1 MAIVAAATAA
11 AAARRGRQGPPAD
24 WRHGAL
30 AFLAWPAAPGEFLT
44 DYYEKAPL
52 IGAGGG
58 PGRFASLLTLARVDR
73 FLAEADLRG
82 NMVRL
87 ANHQS
92 PVPEDRYLD
101 AGGRIDAVA
110 VACEYQRGSTIV
122 LNELHESIPEL
133 GAFCRAVEEAFS
145 SQVTTNVYLTPAGNQ
160 GFPPHYDNHDVFV
173 MQVSGRKLWR
183 LWETPVDTPYR
194 GERFE
199 QSGFVAEKV
208 SREFV
213 LQPGDCAYIPRGLMH
228 DAENVGEEPS
238 LHITVG
244 LFTKK
249 WAELVLEA
257 VSELALAE
265 PDFRRS
271 LPPGFATRDFDRAEA
286 ERHFAGLLAV
296 VADKAEMDGAFDLLA
311 DAFVRARRP
320 NVAGVIL
327 HGAPRPGDRFRRRR
341 FMPWNVAEDEAGRIV
356 LVGPGGDLAF
366 DPADGDNLDIALSGE
381 AFAVEDLAGERGAAV
396 LEALWSGGYLERVT
410 PSGL

>member
-1 MAIVAAATAA
+1 MAIVAAATATA
-11 AAARRGRQGPPAD
+11 AAAADAARRQRPVAS
-24 WRHGAL
+24 WREGVL
-30 AFLAWPAAPGEFLT
+30 AFLTAPIAPDAFLA
-44 DYYEKAPL
+44 DHYEQAPL
-52 IGAGGG
+52 VGLHGE
-58 PGRFASLLTLARVDR
+58 PERFASLLTLARVDR

-87 ANHQS
+87 ANHHD
-92 PVPEDRYLD
+92 PVPEARYVD
-101 AGGRIDAVA
+101 AEGRIDATA
-110 VACEYQRGSTIV
+110 VAREYQNGSTIV
-122 LNELHESIPEL
+122 LNELHEWIPEL
-133 GAFCRAVEEAFS
+133 GAFCRGVEQCFS
-145 SQVTTNVYLTPAGNQ
+145 AQVTTNVYLTPAGNQ

-183 LWETPVDTPYR
+183 LWETPIDTPYR

-199 QSGFVAEKV
+199 QSGFVAETV

-213 LQPGDCAYIPRGLMH
+213 LEPGDCAYIPRGAMH

-265 PDFRRS
+265 PEFRRS
-271 LPPGFATRDFDRAEA
+271 LPPGFATRDFDRAA
-286 ERHFAGLLAV
+286 ADAHFARLLALV
-296 VADKAEMDGAFDLLA
+296 GEKAEMDGAFDLLA
-311 DAFVRARRP
+311 DGFSRDRRP

-327 HGAPRPGDRFRRRR
+327 HGKPRAGDRFRARR
-341 FMPWNVAEDEAGRIV
+341 FVPWNVAEDEAGRIV

-366 DPADGDNLDIALSGE
+366 DPADGGALDLALSGE
-381 AFAVEDLAGERGAAV
+381 AFAAEDLAGEGGAAV
-396 LEALWSGGYLERVT
+396 LEELWAGGYLERVT
-410 PSGL
+410 

>member
-1 MAIVAAATAA
+1 MVQREEGGLASVENE
-11 AAARRGRQGPPAD
+11 ARHRPPAD
-24 WRHGAL
+24 WRDGVL
-30 AFLAWPAAPGEFLT
+30 AFLTAPMAAETFLA
-44 DYYEKAPL
+44 DHYEKAPVVGL
-52 IGAGGG
+52 HGE
-58 PGRFASLLTLARVDR
+58 PERFASLLTLARVDR

-82 NMVRL
+82 SMVRL
-87 ANHQS
+87 ANHHS
-92 PVPEDRYLD
+92 PVPEARYVD
-101 AGGRIDAVA
+101 ADGRIDATA
-110 VACEYQRGSTIV
+110 VAREYQAGSTIV

-183 LWETPVDTPYR
+183 LWETPVETPYR

-199 QSGFVAEKV
+199 QSGFVAERV

-213 LQPGDCAYIPRGLMH
+213 LAPGDCAYIPRGVMH

-238 LHITVG
+238 LHVTVG

-271 LPPGFATRDFDRAEA
+271 LPAGFATRDFDRAAA
-286 ERHFAGLLAV
+286 ERHFEGLLAA
-296 VADKAEMDGAFDLLA
+296 VAAKAEMDGAFDLLA
-311 DAFVRARRP
+311 DAFVRDRRP
-320 NVAGVIL
+320 SVAGVIL
-327 HGAPRPGDRFRRRR
+327 HGRPRTGDRFRMRP
-341 FMPWNVAEDEAGRIV
+341 FVPWNVAEDEAGRLV

-366 DPADGDNLDIALSGE
+366 DPADGDALDVALSGDV
-381 AFAVEDLAGERGAAV
+381 FAAQDMVGERGGAV
-396 LEALWSGGYLERVT
+396 LEALWAGGYLERV
-410 PSGL
+410 PG

>member
-1 MAIVAAATAA
+1 MATVAASTAA
-11 AAARRGRQGPPAD
+11 VTARRKQAPAPS
-24 WRHGAL
+24 WRDGAL
-30 AFLAWPAAPGEFLT
+30 AFLTWPMPPERFLAEH
-44 DYYEKAPL
+44 YEKAPL
-52 IGAGGG
+52 VGLHGA
-58 PGRFASLLTLARVDR
+58 PERFASLLTLARVDR

-82 NMVRL
+82 SMVRL
-87 ANHQS
+87 ANHHA
-92 PVPEDRYLD
+92 PVAEERYVD
-101 AGGRIDAVA
+101 PDGRIDAAA
-110 VACEYQRGSTIV
+110 VGREYQKGSTIV

-183 LWETPVDTPYR
+183 LWETPVETPYR

-213 LQPGDCAYIPRGLMH
+213 LEPGDCAYIPRGAMH

-238 LHITVG
+238 LHVTVG

-257 VSELALAE
+257 VSELALSE

-271 LPPGFATRDFDRAEA
+271 LPPGFATRDFDRAAAQAHFERLLGLVA
-286 ERHFAGLLAV
+286 E
-296 VADKAEMDGAFDLLA
+296 KAELDGAFDLLA
-311 DAFVRARRP
+311 DGFVRARRP
-320 NVAGVIL
+320 DVAGVIL
-327 HGAPRPGDRFRRRR
+327 HGPPRRGERFRRRP
-341 FMPWNVAEDEAGRIV
+341 FVPWNVAEDEEGRIV

-366 DPADGDNLDIALSGE
+366 DPADGDALERALSGE
-381 AFAVEDLAGERGAAV
+381 PFLAEDLPGEGGAAV
-396 LEALWSGGYLERVT
+396 LEALWTGGYLERIT
-410 PSGL
+410 P

>member
-1 MAIVAAATAA
+1 MASGGRSRRARP
-11 AAARRGRQGPPAD
+11 AARWEEGV
-24 WRHGAL
+24 L
-30 AFLAWPAAPGEFLT
+30 AFLAAPVPTETFLA
-44 DYYEKAPL
+44 DHYEKTPFVAQH
-52 IGAGGG
+52 GE

-82 NMVRL
+82 SMVRV
-87 ANHQS
+87 ANHHA
-92 PVPEDRYLD
+92 PVPLARYVD
-101 AGGRIDAVA
+101 GEGRIDAAA
-110 VACEYQRGSTIV
+110 VAREYQAGSTIV
-122 LNELHESIPEL
+122 LNELHEWIPEL
-133 GAFCRAVEEAFS
+133 GDFCRAVEEAFS

-199 QSGFVAEKV
+199 LSGFVAETV

-213 LQPGDCAYIPRGLMH
+213 LEPGDSAYVPRGVMH

-238 LHITVG
+238 LHVTVG

-271 LPPGFATRDFDRAEA
+271 LPPGFATREFDRAAA
-286 ERHFAGLLAV
+286 ERHFRHLLGMV
-296 VADKAEMDGAFDLLA
+296 GGKAEMDGAFDLLA
-311 DAFVRARRP
+311 DAFVRGRRP
-320 NVAGVIL
+320 NLAGIIL
-327 HGAPRPGDRFRRRR
+327 HGAARGEDRFRLRP
-341 FMPWNVAEDEAGRIV
+341 FVPWNVAEDEEGRIV

-366 DPADGDNLDIALSGE
+366 DPADGDALDRALSGE
-381 AFAVEDLAGERGAAV
+381 AFAIRELPGERAAAV
-396 LEALWSGGYLERVT
+396 LEALWTGGYLERVRA
-410 PSGL
+410 

>member
-1 MAIVAAATAA
+1 VAIVAAATAA
-11 AAARRGRQGPPAD
+11 VTGRRQRPGAT
-24 WRHGAL
+24 WRDGAL
-30 AFLAWPAAPGEFLT
+30 AFLTAPVPPETFLAEHH
-44 DYYEKAPL
+44 EKAPL
-52 IGAGGG
+52 VGLHGE
-58 PGRFASLLTLARVDR
+58 PERFASLLTLARVDR

-87 ANHQS
+87 ANHHA
-92 PVPEDRYLD
+92 PVAEERYLD
-101 AGGRIDAVA
+101 ADGRIDATA
-110 VACEYQRGSTIV
+110 VVREYQAGSTIV
-122 LNELHESIPEL
+122 LNELHEWVPEL

-183 LWETPVDTPYR
+183 LWETPVETPYR

-199 QSGFVAEKV
+199 QSGFVAETV

-213 LQPGDCAYIPRGLMH
+213 LEPGDCAYIPRGAMH
-228 DAENVGEEPS
+228 DAENVGAEPS

-271 LPPGFATRDFDRAEA
+271 LPPGFATRAFDRAAAEA
-286 ERHFAGLLAV
+286 HFARLLAAV
-296 VADKAEMDGAFDLLA
+296 GEKAEMDGAFDLLA
-311 DAFVRARRP
+311 DAFARARRP

-327 HGAPRPGDRFRRRR
+327 HGRPRAGDRFRLRG
-341 FMPWNVAEDEAGRIV
+341 FVPWNVAEDEAGRIV

-366 DPADGDNLDIALSGE
+366 EREDEAALDVALSGE
-381 AFAVEDLAGERGAAV
+381 AFAAEDLPGVRGAAV

-410 PSGL
+410 A

>member
-1 MAIVAAATAA
+1 MIAKSVPWEA
-11 AAARRGRQGPPAD
+11 
-24 WRHGAL
+24 GAL
-30 AFLAWPAAPGEFLT
+30 AFLAAPHSAEAFVAHHYERAPFVAAHGDPE
-44 DYYEKAPL
+44 
-52 IGAGGG
+52 
-58 PGRFASLLTLARVDR
+58 RFAGLLTLARVDR
-73 FLAEADLRG
+73 FLAESDLRG
-82 NMVRL
+82 SMVRV
-87 ANHQS
+87 ANHHA
-92 PVPEDRYLD
+92 PVSTD
-101 AGGRIDAVA
+101 AYVDGDGRIDAAA
-110 VACEYQRGSTIV
+110 VAREYQRGSTIV

-145 SQVTTNVYLTPAGNQ
+145 SQVTTNVYLTPAANQ

-213 LQPGDCAYIPRGLMH
+213 LEPGDSAYIPRGVMH

-238 LHITVG
+238 LHVTVG

-265 PDFRRS
+265 PGFRRA
-271 LPPGFATRDFDRAEA
+271 LPPGFATRDYDREA
-286 ERHFAGLLAV
+286 ARTHFTQLLAM
-296 VADKAEMDGAFDLLA
+296 VASAAEMDGALDVLTDNFL
-311 DAFVRARRP
+311 RSRRP
-320 NVAGVIL
+320 NVAGIIA
-327 HGAPRPGDRFRRRR
+327 HGPPREGDRFRLRRLL
-341 FMPWNVAEDEAGRIV
+341 PWNVAEDEEGRIV

-366 DPADGDNLDIALSGE
+366 DPADGDALERALSGE
-381 AFAVEDLAGERGAAV
+381 DFAVADLAGERGAAV
-396 LEALWSGGYLERVT
+396 LAALWSHGYLERA
-410 PSGL
+410 GA